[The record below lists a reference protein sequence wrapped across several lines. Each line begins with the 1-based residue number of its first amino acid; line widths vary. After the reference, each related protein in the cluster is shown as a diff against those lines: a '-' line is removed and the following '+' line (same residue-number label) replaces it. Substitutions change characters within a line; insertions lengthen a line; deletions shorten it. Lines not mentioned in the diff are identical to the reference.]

1 MRGRVEGSGRCAAGA
16 GLDDADVNRGS
27 APAPTP
33 RATDG
38 RQAMKRSARWLAGL
52 SLALFSGLASAHASS
67 SSYLQ
72 LQVTADALH
81 GRWDIALRDLDSAI
95 GLDADGNDALSWGE
109 VRQAQARIDQYA
121 LCHQI
126 LRADGMRSEERRV
139 GKECVSTCRSRWSTY
154 H

>member
-1 MRGRVEGSGRCAAGA
+1 MCGRGEGSGRCAAGA
-16 GLDDADVNRGS
+16 GLDDADGNRGS
-27 APAPTP
+27 APAPTR

-95 GLDADGNDALSWGE
+95 GLDAAGNDALSWGE
-109 VRQAQARIDQYA
+109 EIG
-121 LCHQI
+121 
-126 LRADGMRSEERRV
+126 RASCRERV
-139 GKECVSTCRSRWSTY
+139 CRY
-154 H
+154 V

>member
-1 MRGRVEGSGRCAAGA
+1 
-16 GLDDADVNRGS
+16 
-27 APAPTP
+27 
-33 RATDG
+33 
-38 RQAMKRSARWLAGL
+38 MKRSARCLAGL

-121 LCHQI
+121 LSHLV
-126 LRADGMRSEERRV
+126 LRADGKIGRASWRERV
-139 GKECVSTCRSRWSTY
+139 CQYG
-154 H
+154 